1 MSLFSY
7 KAIDS
12 KGRNQFGSLDAANEN
27 DLENQLSRMGL
38 DLIKCKFVEEKRG
51 LFGEGVIR
59 RIDLINFCFHMEQL
73 TRSGVSIIDGLV
85 DLRDSVD
92 QASFRRI
99 IGQVIDDIEGGMK
112 LSQALAEHSKVFDDM
127 FVNLI
132 AAGEESGQL
141 PDVFLSLNEMIKWH
155 DELINTTK
163 KLLIFPAFV
172 TAVVMGVVAF
182 LMIYL
187 VPQLVSFIEGIGQEL
202 PVHTK
207 LLITTS
213 NFFVKFWYLFL
224 FVPLAVAATIK
235 LLVSVNDEAR
245 YQVDAFKL
253 RVWQI
258 GPVLQ
263 KILLSRF
270 ANLFA
275 MLYKSGIPVL
285 KCIEVTEAA
294 TGNAAIRYALSKARD
309 EIQEGKGVSISF
321 RNTGL
326 FPPLVIRMIKVGE
339 STAHLDTALL
349 NVSYFYERDIK
360 DSIEKVQAMIQ
371 PVMTIFLGAI
381 LGWVILSVMGPVY
394 SSISNMAI

>member
-172 TAVVMGVVAF
+172 SAVVMGVVAF

-187 VPQLVSFIEGIGQEL
+187 VPQLVIFIEGIGQEL
-202 PVHTK
+202 PAHTK
-207 LLITTS
+207 LLIATS

>member
-285 KCIEVTEAA
+285 KCIEVTEDA

>member
-1 MSLFSY
+1 MSLFNY

-172 TAVVMGVVAF
+172 SAVVMGVVAF